1 MVTVASD
8 TIKIEVEITMYQ
20 VKPTNKKWY
29 EFWKKKTVRKIMN
42 SDFNDGEATIKEVDA
57 DTNKIL

>member
-8 TIKIEVEITMYQ
+8 TIKIEVEIRMYQ
-20 VKPTNKKWY
+20 VKSTNKKWY
-29 EFWKKKTVRKIMN
+29 QFWKKKTERKLLN
-42 SDFNDGEATIKEVDA
+42 SDFNDGEGIIKEVDA